1 MVVEQAHF
9 LSLFQH
15 LVVLEDWKFLRT
27 SVLLQSL
34 EKFFDD
40 VEKK

>member
-1 MVVEQAHF
+1 VVVEQAHF
-9 LSLFQH
+9 LSLFQY
-15 LVVLEDWKFLRT
+15 LVVLEDLKFLRT

-34 EKFFDD
+34 DRFFDV